1 MAIVRWNDPFASLGS
16 GRSPLDDLFSG
27 FWGTNVQGSRQGIPA
42 MDVYTEDDKALVVD
56 LQAPGFTKDDITL
69 NVHDGVLEIKGERHE
84 KTEDDKKNRNYMVR
98 ETHESFYRSIALPKV
113 ADTDNVAAHFDNGI
127 LKVTVP
133 FKELPAP
140 KQINIAAGKPATNN
154 KDKKK

>member
-27 FWGTNVQGSRQGIPA
+27 VWGTGVQGSRQGIPA
-42 MDVYTEDDKALVVD
+42 MDVYTDDDKALVVE
-56 LQAPGFTKDDITL
+56 LQAPGFTKDDISI
-69 NVHDGVLEIKGERHE
+69 NVHDNVLEIKGEKHE

-113 ADTDNVAAHFDNGI
+113 ADTDSVDAHFDNGM
-127 LKVTVP
+127 LKVIVP

-140 KQINIAAGKPATNN
+140 KQVSITGGSTTEKS
-154 KDKKK
+154 KKK